1 TELPLKDLF
10 IVENQNFL
18 MNDGDEG

>member
-1 TELPLKDLF
+1 QLPLKDLF

-18 MNDGDEG
+18 KNDGDEG

>member
-1 TELPLKDLF
+1 AQLPLKDLF

-18 MNDGDEG
+18 KNDGDEG